1 MNVILTVN
9 SETKT
14 ISIQVLQE
22 LQKQGESLH
31 LTNNHLIQ
39 SNEHLNISNKILNL
53 MSWSGWFMSF
63 IPFRHYFSNLFIR
76 KTSFDRINLS
86 NSKSIYYNLNVEC
99 CDNIKT
105 RCLNNCVFNDKNL
118 SDSINYSEL
127 NDSEKDELN
136 KLEKDII
143 ELSYIGKE
151 IGHQLDLHNS
161 NLDLINE
168 KMKIL
173 EDVTKKINK
182 KTSGFL

>member
-1 MNVILTVN
+1 MNDISNVN
-9 SETKT
+9 LETKM

-22 LQKQGESLH
+22 LQKQGESLY

-63 IPFRHYFSNLFIR
+63 IPFKDYFSKLFIR
-76 KTSFDRINLS
+76 KTKFDRIDLS
-86 NSKSIYYNLNVEC
+86 NSKQIYYNFNAEY
-99 CDNIKT
+99 CDNIKI
-105 RCLNNCVFNDKNL
+105 NCHDKNL

-182 KTSGFL
+182 KNTGFL